1 MVRDRVTVRGG
12 WAPIPTPLE
21 AKELFSLWN
30 RGDCGVQEMCE
41 VRRTSSLAG
50 MCRERVQLLLVPSS
64 WDMEKSRV
72 TLQTETFSLGVQYI
86 ATSTVIHRLESVEV
100 TTR

>member
-1 MVRDRVTVRGG
+1 MVRDRVTVRG

-21 AKELFSLWN
+21 NYFHCAN

-41 VRRTSSLAG
+41 DRRTSSLAG

-64 WDMEKSRV
+64 WDLEKSRV
-72 TLQTETFSLGVQYI
+72 TLWTEAFSLGVQYI
-86 ATSTVIHRLESVEV
+86 ATSTVIHRPESVEV